1 MAFGGSGLKA
11 QAQSLPLPE
20 NAAVCL
26 ISGPKSFRETVSLDE
41 QRKVLLQVARIDK
54 VATLCFHLKRL
65 ANTVVPRVLKNALTV
80 LVLITYAI
88 TAFVVRNRHWDISS
102 IDLDL
107 IESQGM
113 STLVTFMIIFY
124 VGYCYD
130 RHYAQYL
137 EANKGRNALVDC
149 CAMAGAYMTD
159 ERDSHKLW
167 RYLNLA
173 HVLAF
178 VGLSPTYTADNLL
191 HGFIKEHS
199 LDISR
204 EELQQLKVIGVE
216 AGQGAYLQSVQWALS
231 LISEASEGDHTESR
245 HVHFMKVHSMQNE
258 ILLFRRSMAALYAYH
273 FQVIPYVYTHMISL
287 VSALYLCSYAVLK
300 GTAFA
305 PGTSVAL
312 GLVFPLLSLVL
323 VTISCIGLIEV
334 GSTLANPW
342 GGELEDFAVFHFV
355 DSACVHTRSMVA
367 SSQSEDHRKKLKERR
382 RSMAELGASV
392 VGINR
397 ATKAVSGMCAGLTG
411 GACLTEGTSRSS
423 GPRVQ
428 LVEADAGDLQ

>member
-1 MAFGGSGLKA
+1 MA
-11 QAQSLPLPE
+11 
-20 NAAVCL
+20 
-26 ISGPKSFRETVSLDE
+26 LDE
-41 QRKVLLQVARIDK
+41 QRKELLQVARMDK
-54 VATLCFHLKRL
+54 VATLFFHFKRWG
-65 ANTVVPRVLKNALTV
+65 NTVVPRVLQNAVTV
-80 LVLITYAI
+80 LVLITYGIVAY
-88 TAFVVRNRHWDISS
+88 VVRSGHWDISS

-113 STLVTFMIIFY
+113 SGLVTFMIIFY

-178 VGLSPTYTADNLL
+178 IGLSPTYTAENLL
-191 HGFIKEHS
+191 NGFIKEHR
-199 LDISR
+199 LDVSKD
-204 EELQQLKVIGVE
+204 ELSQLRVIGIEV
-216 AGQGAYLQSVQWALS
+216 GQGAYLQAVQWALS
-231 LISEASEGDHTESR
+231 VISEASEGDQTESR

-258 ILLFRRSMAALYAYH
+258 ILLFRRSMSALYAYH

-287 VSALYLCSYAVLK
+287 VSVLYLLSYAVLK

-312 GLVFPLLSLVL
+312 GLVFPLLSLLL

-355 DSACVHTRSMVA
+355 DSACVNTRSMVA
-367 SSQSEDHRKKLKERR
+367 SKQSEDHRTKLRAR
-382 RSMAELGASV
+382 RSSVAGLGNS
-392 VGINR
+392 ILNMNR
-397 ATKAVSGMCAGLTG
+397 ASKAVAGLTG
-411 GACLTEGTSRSS
+411 GLT
-423 GPRVQ
+423 Q
-428 LVEADAGDLQ
+428 LVEADDADDQ